1 MAILLNLVK
10 SSQVFSEHLHQAD
23 LSMLA
28 LREVA
33 DRVLV
38 ILSGSFT
45 SQIEMGRTLMD
56 HSPSDASYIL
66 TPNIMPPGIEPAGCA
81 DPVLTHGSL
90 VRSPFQN
97 T

>member
-10 SSQVFSEHLHQAD
+10 SSQVFSEHLNHAD

-38 ILSGSFT
+38 VLNGSFT
-45 SQIEMGRTLMD
+45 SDIEMGPTLMD
-56 HSPSDASYIL
+56 HSPSVARHCEL
-66 TPNIMPPGIEPAGCA
+66 
-81 DPVLTHGSL
+81 H
-90 VRSPFQN
+90 FN
-97 T
+97 TKYHATWY